1 MAFQWVFDQATTISI
16 DLKAQ
21 VGQTI
26 TRNQTVRAVS
36 RGNAIRKFTVELP
49 NGLRWEDIADE
60 IQAIDAAGR
69 HTTES
74 IALSNANYT
83 AWMHNGDISSASYT
97 VICVQ
102 LPQWTINP
110 GRIVTWSAPFVF
122 YESTV

>member
-49 NGLRWEDIADE
+49 NGLRWEDI
-60 IQAIDAAGR
+60 
-69 HTTES
+69 
-74 IALSNANYT
+74 
-83 AWMHNGDISSASYT
+83 SSASYT